1 MSGAAKKKPQDTGT
15 NQKKKK
21 RVNKDTRHNNE
32 YAAIW
37 TETHHTSAHYHQ
49 KLKVKSWEKRTFP
62 AQKNDT

>member
-32 YAAIW
+32 YAAI
-37 TETHHTSAHYHQ
+37 
-49 KLKVKSWEKRTFP
+49 
-62 AQKNDT
+62 